1 MRFLPFIKG
10 QDFLIIYAIF
20 GVVGIIM
27 ILKLLKDK
35 ESRDFIISDLD
46 EEKYYVLKH
55 DYNLNSI
62 FYYITYKLYLKGILS
77 KDEEE
82 NKFYVNKDVSTY
94 LSPIEEQVYILYLDK
109 FSPKDF
115 KSSMVNEVDF
125 KNYYDNIYKEL
136 KANGLI
142 RDNKMIKESKHITRI
157 GMLIIFVPGIWR
169 LIGGIV
175 HGMPVTGLIIEIIII
190 LIISIITVSAFRK
203 GRLTDK
209 GRASMNAYEKYH
221 RSIRNNNN
229 SENYNDVTSTN
240 TQDFLMTNSWMY
252 FLGVS
257 DSSINRTNSNFTT
270 NNNSVSSCSS
280 CSSSNS
286 CSSCSSGSSCSS
298 CGGCGGG
305 D

>member
-20 GVVGIIM
+20 AVMGIII
-27 ILKLLKDK
+27 ILKLLKGKD
-35 ESRDFIISDLD
+35 SRDFIISDLD

-55 DYNLNSI
+55 DYNLSNV
-62 FYYITYKLYLKGILS
+62 FYYITYKLYFKGILS
-77 KDEEE
+77 KDEEDK
-82 NKFYVNKDVSTY
+82 KFYVNKDVSTY

-115 KSSMVNEVDF
+115 KASMVNEVDF
-125 KNYYDNIYKEL
+125 KNYYDNHYKEL

-142 RDNKMIKESKHITRI
+142 RDSKMIKESKYITRI
-157 GMLIIFVPGIWR
+157 GMLIIFVPGILR
-169 LIGGIV
+169 LVGGIV
-175 HGMPVTGLIIEIIII
+175 HGMPVTGLIIEIIIF
-190 LIISIITVSAFRK
+190 LLISIIIVVAFRK

-209 GRASMNAYEKYH
+209 GKASMNAYEKYH
-221 RSIRNNNN
+221 KSISHNN
-229 SENYNDVTSTN
+229 SVNYNDITSTN
-240 TQDFLMTNSWMY
+240 TQDFLISNSWMY

-257 DSSINRTNSNFTT
+257 DSNINRTNSNFTA
-270 NNNSVSSCSS
+270 NNNSGSSCSS

>member
-20 GVVGIIM
+20 AIVGIII
-27 ILKLLKDK
+27 ILKLLKGKD
-35 ESRDFIISDLD
+35 SRDFIISDLD

-55 DYNLNSI
+55 DYNLNSV
-62 FYYITYKLYLKGILS
+62 FYYITYKLYVKGILS
-77 KDEEE
+77 KDEED

-115 KSSMVNEVDF
+115 KSSMVIEGYF
-125 KNYYDNIYKEL
+125 KNYYDNLYKEL
-136 KANGLI
+136 KVNGLI
-142 RDNKMIKESKHITRI
+142 RDNKMINESKYITRI

-169 LIGGIV
+169 VIGGIINE
-175 HGMPVTGLIIEIIII
+175 MPVSGLIIEIIII
-190 LIISIITVSAFRK
+190 LLVSIIILSTFRK
-203 GRLTDK
+203 GKLTNK
-209 GRASMNAYEKYH
+209 GKASMNAYEKHYKLIGH
-221 RSIRNNNN
+221 NENNMND
-229 SENYNDVTSTN
+229 NYVNSTN
-240 TQDFLMTNSWMY
+240 AQDFLTTNSWMY

-257 DSSINRTNSNFTT
+257 DPNINRDNFN
-270 NNNSVSSCSS
+270 NNNSGSSCSS

>member
-20 GVVGIIM
+20 AIAGIIV
-27 ILKLLKDK
+27 ISKLLKGKDG
-35 ESRDFIISDLD
+35 RDFIISDLD

-62 FYYITYKLYLKGILS
+62 FYYMTYKLYLKGILS
-77 KDEEE
+77 KDEED
-82 NKFYVNKDVSTY
+82 NKFYVNKDVTTY

-115 KSSMVNEVDF
+115 KASMVNEIDF
-125 KNYYDNIYKEL
+125 KNYYDNLYKEL

-142 RDNKMIKESKHITRI
+142 RDNKMIKESRRIIRI
-157 GMLIIFVPGIWR
+157 GMLVVFVPGIWR

-175 HGMPVTGLIIEIIII
+175 HGMPVAGLIIEIIII
-190 LIISIITVSAFRK
+190 LIISIIIVSVLNK
-203 GRLTDK
+203 GRLTHK
-209 GRASMNAYEKYH
+209 GEASMNAYEKYH
-221 RSIRNNNN
+221 RSISRNNNN
-229 SENYNDVTSTN
+229 VNHNDVTNTN
-240 TQDFLMTNSWMY
+240 TQDFLITNSWMY

-257 DSSINRTNSNFTT
+257 DSNINRINSNFTT

>member
-1 MRFLPFIKG
+1 MRFLPFIEG

-20 GVVGIIM
+20 AVIGIII
-27 ILKLLKDK
+27 ILKLLKGKD
-35 ESRDFIISDLD
+35 SREFIISDLD

-55 DYNLNSI
+55 DYNLYNV
-62 FYYITYKLYLKGILS
+62 FYYITYKLYIKGILS
-77 KDEEE
+77 KDEEDK
-82 NKFYVNKDVSTY
+82 KFYVNKDVSTY

-115 KSSMVNEVDF
+115 KASMVNEVDF
-125 KNYYDNIYKEL
+125 KNYYDNHCKEL
-136 KANGLI
+136 KTNGLI
-142 RDNKMIKESKHITRI
+142 RDSKMIKESKYITRI
-157 GMLIIFVPGIWR
+157 GILIIFVPGIWR
-169 LIGGIV
+169 LVGGIV

-190 LIISIITVSAFRK
+190 LLISIIIVVAFRK

-209 GRASMNAYEKYH
+209 GKASMNAYEKYH
-221 RSIRNNNN
+221 KSISQNNN
-229 SENYNDVTSTN
+229 SVNYNDITNTN
-240 TQDFLMTNSWMY
+240 TQDFLITNSWMY

-257 DSSINRTNSNFTT
+257 DSNINRTNSNFTA
-270 NNNSVSSCSS
+270 NNNSGSSCSS

>member
-20 GVVGIIM
+20 AVIGVIF
-27 ILKLLKDK
+27 ILKLLKGKD
-35 ESRDFIISDLD
+35 SRDFIISDLD

-55 DYNLNSI
+55 DYNLSNV
-62 FYYITYKLYLKGILS
+62 FYYITYKLYIKGILS
-77 KDEEE
+77 KDEED

-115 KSSMVNEVDF
+115 KASMVNEIDF
-125 KNYYDNIYKEL
+125 KNYYDNHYKEL

-142 RDNKMIKESKHITRI
+142 RDNKMIKESKYITRV

-169 LIGGIV
+169 LVGGIAN
-175 HGMPVTGLIIEIIII
+175 GMPVTGLIIEIIII
-190 LIISIITVSAFRK
+190 LLISIIIVSAFRK

-209 GRASMNAYEKYH
+209 GKASINSYEKYH
-221 RSIRNNNN
+221 RSISHSNNNVN
-229 SENYNDVTSTN
+229 DNDVTNTS

-257 DSSINRTNSNFTT
+257 DSNTDRINSNFTT
-270 NNNSVSSCSS
+270 NNNSGSSCSS

>member
-10 QDFLIIYAIF
+10 PDFLIIYAIF
-20 GVVGIIM
+20 AVVGII
-27 ILKLLKDK
+27 IISKLLKGKD
-35 ESRDFIISDLD
+35 SRDFIISDLD

-55 DYNLNSI
+55 DYNLNNV
-62 FYYITYKLYLKGILS
+62 FYYITYKLYIKGILS
-77 KDEEE
+77 KDEED

-94 LSPIEEQVYILYLDK
+94 LSLIEEQVYILYLDK

-115 KSSMVNEVDF
+115 KANMVNEIDF
-125 KNYYDNIYKEL
+125 KNYYDNLYKEL
-136 KANGLI
+136 KVNGLI
-142 RDNKMIKESKHITRI
+142 RDNKMIKESKRITRI

-169 LIGGIV
+169 LVGGIV
-175 HGMPVTGLIIEIIII
+175 HGMPVTGLIIEIFII
-190 LIISIITVSAFRK
+190 LLVSIINLSIFRK
-203 GRLTDK
+203 DKLTDK
-209 GRASMNAYEKYH
+209 GKASMNAYEKHYKLIGH
-221 RSIRNNNN
+221 NENSMDDNSVNNP
-229 SENYNDVTSTN
+229 N
-240 TQDFLMTNSWMY
+240 TQDFLTTNSWMY

-257 DSSINRTNSNFTT
+257 DSNINRDNSNF
-270 NNNSVSSCSS
+270 NNSTGSSCSS

>member
-20 GVVGIIM
+20 AVIGIII
-27 ILKLLKDK
+27 ILKLLKGKD
-35 ESRDFIISDLD
+35 SRDFIISDLD

-55 DYNLNSI
+55 DYNLSNV
-62 FYYITYKLYLKGILS
+62 FFYITYKLYVKGILS
-77 KDEEE
+77 KDEED

-94 LSPIEEQVYILYLDK
+94 LSPIEEQVYILYLYK

-115 KSSMVNEVDF
+115 KTSMVNEIEF
-125 KNYYDNIYKEL
+125 KNYYDSLYKEL
-136 KANGLI
+136 KVNGLI
-142 RDNKMIKESKHITRI
+142 RDNKIIKESKHITRI

-169 LIGGIV
+169 LVGGIV

-190 LIISIITVSAFRK
+190 LLISIIIAVTFRK
-203 GRLTDK
+203 GRLTNK
-209 GRASMNAYEKYH
+209 GKASMNAYEKYYK
-221 RSIRNNNN
+221 SISHNN
-229 SENYNDVTSTN
+229 SVNYNDITSTN
-240 TQDFLMTNSWMY
+240 TQDFLITNSWMY
-252 FLGVS
+252 FLGVG
-257 DSSINRTNSNFTT
+257 DSNVNRINSNFTT

>member
-20 GVVGIIM
+20 AVIGIII
-27 ILKLLKDK
+27 ILKLLKGKD
-35 ESRDFIISDLD
+35 SRDFIISDLD

-55 DYNLNSI
+55 DYNLNSV

-77 KDEEE
+77 KDEEDK
-82 NKFYVNKDVSTY
+82 KFYVNKDVSTY

-115 KSSMVNEVDF
+115 KASMVNEMDY
-125 KNYYDNIYKEL
+125 KNYYDNLYKEL

-142 RDNKMIKESKHITRI
+142 RDNKMRKQSKHITRI
-157 GMLIIFVPGIWR
+157 GMLIIFAPGIWR
-169 LIGGIV
+169 LIGGVI
-175 HGMPVTGLIIEIIII
+175 HGMPVTELIIEIVMILLISIII
-190 LIISIITVSAFRK
+190 LSILNK
-203 GRLTDK
+203 DRLTHK
-209 GRASMNAYEKYH
+209 GKASMNTYEKHH
-221 RSIRNNNN
+221 RSIRHNTN
-229 SENYNDVTSTN
+229 SVNDNDVVNTN
-240 TQDFLMTNSWMY
+240 TQDFLITNYWMY

-257 DSSINRTNSNFTT
+257 DSNINRINSDFTT
-270 NNNSVSSCSS
+270 NDNSASSCSS